1 MQLLINDLL
10 SCEDSRNVLYRFRII
25 NIDCVRINFLHHE
38 NLVSLF
44 FTFFIHVGVDIHL
57 LGDWIFLFDDVVKII
72 MTNNETFIFKL
83 LYLW

>member
-10 SCEDSRNVLYRFRII
+10 SCKDSRNVLYRFWII
-25 NIDCVRINFLHHE
+25 NIDRVGINFLHHE

-44 FTFFIHVGVDIHL
+44 FTLLIHIGIDIHL
-57 LGDWIFLFDDVVKII
+57 LSYWIFLFDDVVEVI